1 MKTLD
6 IIIPVY
12 KSKQTLEALIARLNE
27 WVETKSN
34 LKIHVVF
41 IEDGS
46 GDGTYEFLLH
56 LKNRIRFSSEVIR
69 LMRNYGQHTAIS
81 TGLSVSESDLVVIMD
96 DDLQHDPFE
105 IDKLIEELKATDAD
119 LVYGVYK
126 KKQHNVVRNL
136 SSRVLKRITKS
147 KSVDFS
153 NVTSFKVMRSH
164 VLTTI
169 KLQSSPVIFVDVY
182 LLENAGK
189 LSTCEVAHAKR
200 AAGESTYS
208 NRKLMKLTMGI
219 LLFHSSLPLKMIV
232 RFGLMM
238 SLVFFGMS
246 CYYVYQKLFNDVE
259 MGFTSIIVSIFL
271 STGLILVSLG
281 IIGEYIRRIWVAQNN
296 LERVVIAEKKQ
307 VWKDSV

>member
-81 TGLSVSESDLVVIMD
+81 TGLSVSESELVVIMD

-147 KSVDFS
+147 D
-153 NVTSFKVMRSH
+153 
-164 VLTTI
+164 
-169 KLQSSPVIFVDVY
+169 
-182 LLENAGK
+182 A
-189 LSTCEVAHAKR
+189 VAR
-200 AAGESTYS
+200 AD
-208 NRKLMKLTMGI
+208 
-219 LLFHSSLPLKMIV
+219 
-232 RFGLMM
+232 
-238 SLVFFGMS
+238 
-246 CYYVYQKLFNDVE
+246 ND
-259 MGFTSIIVSIFL
+259 
-271 STGLILVSLG
+271 
-281 IIGEYIRRIWVAQNN
+281 
-296 LERVVIAEKKQ
+296 
-307 VWKDSV
+307 

>member
-6 IIIPVY
+6 IVIPLY
-12 KSKQTLEALIARLNE
+12 RSKATLEALITRLNE
-27 WVETKSN
+27 WIASGKNGFDTRV
-34 LKIHVVF
+34 IFV
-41 IEDGS
+41 EDGS
-46 GDGTYEFLLH
+46 GDGTYEFLLS
-56 LKNRIRFSSEVIR
+56 LKDQVRFRFEAIR

-81 TGLSVSESDLVVIMD
+81 VGLSGSSADLVAIMD

-105 IDKLIEELKATDAD
+105 INSLVSELETSGAD

-126 KKQHNVVRNL
+126 KKKHSFVRNL
-136 SSRVLKRITKS
+136 SSRILKRITKS

-153 NVTSFKVMRSH
+153 NVTSFKVMKSH

-182 LLENAGK
+182 LLESSGK
-189 LSTCEVAHAKR
+189 ISTCKVTHAKR

-208 NRKLMKLTMGI
+208 NRKLVKLMAGI
-219 LLFHSSLPLKMIV
+219 LLFHSSLPLKLIV
-232 RFGLMM
+232 RFGLVM
-238 SLVFFGMS
+238 SAVFFGLS

-259 MGFTSIIVSIFL
+259 MGFTSIIVAIFL

-281 IIGEYIRRIWVAQNN
+281 IIGEYIRRIWVNQNN
-296 LERVVIAEKKQ
+296 LERVIIAEQHGK
-307 VWKDSV
+307 